1 MFFETF
7 GTYLKKRSYM
17 LKRHVLKIVQNAS
30 YVNIETQNQCC
41 PRGSNNGHVEC
52 EARTTM
58 FGRRHVADKI
68 WPRGII

>member
-1 MFFETF
+1 MV
-7 GTYLKKRSYM
+7 GTYLKKRNYT
-17 LKRHVLKIVQNAS
+17 LQRHVLKLLQNAL
-30 YVNIETQNQCC
+30 YVNIEIQIHGC

-58 FGRRHVADKI
+58 FGRRHVADMN